1 MNMRWQTGSRF
12 STFGESK
19 SQARE
24 VPISVAIVED
34 HVDLRNSLGLILK
47 TTPGYSCVGS
57 YGSVE
62 ELLEDMDES
71 VPQVILMDI
80 GLPGM
85 SGIEGVRRV
94 KELKPET
101 HIVMQTIYDD
111 DERVFQ
117 AVCAGASGYLLKHSS
132 PLEILQAIE
141 QAVEGGVPMSPSIAQ
156 QVMTMFRTYAPQ
168 RDASIVLTSREQ
180 EILHSLSDG
189 LDYKQIAERH
199 FISIDTVRGHIR
211 HIYEKLHVHS
221 KSEAVAKA
229 FRQRLV

>member
-1 MNMRWQTGSRF
+1 MNMRWRIGSGF
-12 STFGESK
+12 STFGK
-19 SQARE
+19 SMNQARE

-62 ELLEDMDES
+62 ELLESLDEN

-94 KELKPET
+94 KQLKPET
-101 HIVMQTIYDD
+101 HVLMQTIYDD
-111 DERVFQ
+111 DARVFQ

-156 QVMTMFRTYAPQ
+156 QDDSV
-168 RDASIVLTSREQ
+168 ILTPREQ
-180 EILHSLSDG
+180 EVLRSLSDG
-189 LDYKQIAERH
+189 LDYKQIADRH